1 MTKIMK
7 KFVRTSSFSC
17 AKLARQHGVYIASD
31 SIDEQIANG
40 ELTNLDTMTRY
51 FQRAGIQLKQI
62 KIKINALAGKT
73 HLYPC
78 TAILKDGTSLI
89 LVVVRKDEDS
99 GELEI
104 SYIDPLDPVSKI
116 EKMSGSKFDN
126 VWAGKVILVSPYT
139 GHFSKDKIFNL
150 SWFSPEFARFKWL
163 LILGFIISLVLH
175 VLALS
180 PIIYIQITLDKVM
193 GYGAMS
199 TLYVLTAAVILALI
213 FGGLLTYARDY
224 IITYIS
230 TTIESRL
237 TGDLFDKLLE
247 LPVEKFQP
255 SRPDIIEKSIKGSSS
270 ARDFIT
276 RQLLT
281 NIFDASAI
289 IVFLP
294 VLYGYSPVIASV
306 VVGFGI
312 VQALLGLYMTS
323 SGVAIGSEYNKHE
336 RLKSEIL
343 RQTVVGIDSVKVF
356 SLESRQRFQW
366 RSAAASSIRWYV
378 KKTTHNNAGRAIN
391 SVLSQVM
398 TVTII
403 FTGIN
408 LALAGSMSAGAII
421 SCNMLGGKIT
431 SPIKQI
437 LLFLSEIKSAVGI
450 ISTISDVW
458 NAPTE
463 RVGTGG
469 QHVLKGNYQLTDL
482 TVSFNEKKALNK
494 ITIGLGQY
502 QKIGL
507 IGTSASGKST
517 LLRLLQGLVR
527 PTSGIVTVDGI
538 SFNNI
543 NIENYR
549 SQVGLVDL
557 SPSFFNGTIE
567 DNLRRTRPN
576 VSEREFTDALEW
588 SGMNLIIDQLPAG
601 LSTLLDQSASELSTG
616 HKIIV
621 SIARALVSNPRI
633 LLFDEVFAH
642 LDKTLQTHVLAN
654 LDNFTHGK
662 TFVMATH
669 DLKLTYKYDQ
679 IVVLESG
686 ELRGLGTH
694 DELLK
699 GSKLYGRLWDLETSL
714 NSV

>member
-1 MTKIMK
+1 M
-7 KFVRTSSFSC
+7 
-17 AKLARQHGVYIASD
+17 
-31 SIDEQIANG
+31 
-40 ELTNLDTMTRY
+40 
-51 FQRAGIQLKQI
+51 
-62 KIKINALAGKT
+62 
-73 HLYPC
+73 
-78 TAILKDGTSLI
+78 
-89 LVVVRKDEDS
+89 
-99 GELEI
+99 
-104 SYIDPLDPVSKI
+104 
-116 EKMSGSKFDN
+116 
-126 VWAGKVILVSPYT
+126 
-139 GHFSKDKIFNL
+139 
-150 SWFSPEFARFKWL
+150 
-163 LILGFIISLVLH
+163 
-175 VLALS
+175 
-180 PIIYIQITLDKVM
+180 
-193 GYGAMS
+193 
-199 TLYVLTAAVILALI
+199 
-213 FGGLLTYARDY
+213 
-224 IITYIS
+224 
-230 TTIESRL
+230 
-237 TGDLFDKLLE
+237 
-247 LPVEKFQP
+247 
-255 SRPDIIEKSIKGSSS
+255 
-270 ARDFIT
+270 
-276 RQLLT
+276 
-281 NIFDASAI
+281 
-289 IVFLP
+289 
-294 VLYGYSPVIASV
+294 
-306 VVGFGI
+306 
-312 VQALLGLYMTS
+312 
-323 SGVAIGSEYNKHE
+323 
-336 RLKSEIL
+336 
-343 RQTVVGIDSVKVF
+343 
-356 SLESRQRFQW
+356 
-366 RSAAASSIRWYV
+366 
-378 KKTTHNNAGRAIN
+378 
-391 SVLSQVM
+391 
-398 TVTII
+398 
-403 FTGIN
+403 
-408 LALAGSMSAGAII
+408 
-421 SCNMLGGKIT
+421 
-431 SPIKQI
+431 
-437 LLFLSEIKSAVGI
+437 FLSEIKSAVGI

-669 DLKLTYKYDQ
+669 DLKFTYKYDQ

-686 ELRGLGTH
+686 ELKGLGTH

-714 NSV
+714 NSS